1 MPQIVGVTI
10 TAMDQRDFLAEI
22 LANPTAVEPRLVFA
36 DWLDENGDPR
46 GEFIQVQCQLA
57 DLDLRDQR
65 RIDLEYQLRDLWA
78 LYGDQWK
85 STATDGNKIENCKI
99 ENGEF
104 TRGMI
109 ESVTMQSDHF
119 LNHHESLLYRFPL
132 QGVRLLDPMRS
143 LKRVAA
149 CPSLSKLSSL
159 NLQGGDI
166 LPGEL
171 KQFLQSPNL
180 ENLNHIGISIQGL
193 GRNSIMLIARSET
206 LPNLRSL
213 SLSPTDADHRNL
225 PALATSEVGRNLRRL
240 SLRYSSI
247 RDEELRSLAYKDVF
261 PNLESLDLSEN
272 VVFFADAFQE
282 FAGSPRFCKL
292 HNLSMQ
298 NCRLERLDVAFL
310 GGLRLPSE
318 MRTLNLDTARLHAES
333 AKNFAKSSLLH
344 GLVELSA
351 SGCEM
356 TDQGLIALLF
366 AGDMPLLRTLK
377 LCRND
382 FTDVA
387 AKAIANWPESSH
399 LTSLELSDNQIGDDG
414 ITAIAQS
421 PHLANLNELN
431 IGGNPISNHGIQAL
445 IQSETLSRITSLQI
459 NVDDPKLLE
468 GLQDRFG
475 SHAVNGIRRS

>member
-1 MPQIVGVTI
+1 
-10 TAMDQRDFLAEI
+10 MDQRDFLAEI
-22 LANPTAVEPRLVFA
+22 LANPKAMEPRLVFA
-36 DWLDENGDPR
+36 DWLSENGDPR

-57 DLDLRDQR
+57 DLDLRDSR
-65 RIDLEYQLRDLWA
+65 RIDLEYRLRHLWA
-78 LYGDQWK
+78 LHGAQWK
-85 STATDGNKIENCKI
+85 STVAGRNGIEDCD
-99 ENGEF
+99 F
-104 TRGMI
+104 QRGMG
-109 ESVTMQSDHF
+109 ESVTMQADHF
-119 LNHHESLLYRFPL
+119 LEHHESLLRKFPL
-132 QGVRLLDPMRS
+132 QGVHLLDPMRS

-149 CPSLSKLSSL
+149 CPSLSRLSSL
-159 NLQGGDI
+159 ELQGGDI

-171 KQFLQSPNL
+171 KHFLQSPTL
-180 ENLNHIGISIQGL
+180 QKLTHLGISIQGL

-225 PALATSEVGRNLRRL
+225 PSLATSDVGRNLRRL

-247 RDEELRSLAYKDVF
+247 RDEELRSLAYQDVF

-282 FAGSPRFCKL
+282 FAGSPRFCRL
-292 HNLSMQ
+292 QNLSMQ

-318 MRTLNLDTARLHAES
+318 MRTLHLDTARLHAES

-344 GLVELSA
+344 GVVELSA
-351 SGCEM
+351 SLCEM

-377 LCRND
+377 VRRNG

-387 AKAIANWPESSH
+387 AKAIANWPESNH
-399 LTSLELSDNQIGDDG
+399 LTSLELSDNRIGNEG
-414 ITAIAQS
+414 ITAIAKS
-421 PHLANLNELN
+421 PHLANLNELSVR
-431 IGGNPISNHGIQAL
+431 GNPISDDGVRAL
-445 IQSETLSRITSLQI
+445 IESETLNRITSLQVS
-459 NVDDPKLLE
+459 VDDPKLIE
-468 GLQDRFG
+468 KLQDRFG
-475 SHAVNGIRRS
+475 SHAIFTFRRS